1 MSTETVRVVL
11 VAPISQERYFIPRRK
26 RSIAWY
32 AERSLAV
39 ADRFTPG
46 AGIEILLYGS
56 GHDGPA
62 VARTELQPQSRA
74 SWVQEWATRPNMRRR
89 LLADAVPRSRVE
101 EFFDLTHESLIRSKP
116 LPAAELIVK
125 QVEAAGGAPT
135 LVIFWLDGRSQAREI
150 LEVLHASRVENVFW
164 QFFGDES
171 VIDSL
176 WREEKV
182 HKGQFLPHVSF
193 HFNTSWSVRKIS
205 KAFSRW
211 HAPRGA

>member
-1 MSTETVRVVL
+1 M
-11 VAPISQERYFIPRRK
+11 PRKK

-46 AGIEILLYGS
+46 AGVEILLYGADD
-56 GHDGPA
+56 DGPA
-62 VARTELQPQSRA
+62 VARTELDSQSRS
-74 SWVQEWATRPNMRRR
+74 SWVQEWATRPNMRRG

-125 QVEAAGGAPT
+125 QAEAAGGVPT

-150 LEVLHASRVENVFW
+150 LELLHASRTENIFW

-171 VIDSL
+171 VVDSI

-182 HKGQFLPHVSF
+182 HKGEFLPHISF
-193 HFNTSWSVRKIS
+193 HFNTSWGVRKIS

-211 HAPRGA
+211 HAARGA